1 MLSLCIYKLIYS
13 FTVNI
18 ITQNNEL
25 RCLLW
30 DWISEGDFKHLELWT
45 LNRVQRNILKSL
57 MQNELHTPH
66 RSVKVRVLS
75 WNVVD
80 RGVTFPSGVTCLP
93 CSQRLL
99 DYLAFQLFDFEL
111 PDKELYLKRFGCDA
125 LIGYLRFY

>member
-1 MLSLCIYKLIYS
+1 
-13 FTVNI
+13 
-18 ITQNNEL
+18 
-25 RCLLW
+25 
-30 DWISEGDFKHLELWT
+30 
-45 LNRVQRNILKSL
+45 
-57 MQNELHTPH
+57 MQTELHTPH

-80 RGVTFPSGVTCLP
+80 HGARCLP

-125 LIGYLRFY
+125 RWFLLDALRQNSLTRMYVVLLSHRLEINCNHVCFTNNDEEQKINLENV